1 MLLYGMYTGLIQQSG
16 SLLGGE
22 LKTCYVEFFK
32 YKNMNMKKKK
42 KKRGSQAS
50 VLKAF

>member
-32 YKNMNMKKKK
+32 YKNMNMEKKKK
-42 KKRGSQAS
+42 NEAARQAY
-50 VLKAF
+50 